1 MTVFLFLTCGDGT
14 LAEFDNTPG
23 TPGLDG
29 TGIPAGPL
37 DAWGSPGF
45 TVGGIGPEPPGPMLA
60 LDCIDMK
67 CKENSQQHK

>member
-1 MTVFLFLTCGDGT
+1 MAAFLFLTCGDGT

-37 DAWGSPGF
+37 DA
-45 TVGGIGPEPPGPMLA
+45 
-60 LDCIDMK
+60 
-67 CKENSQQHK
+67 